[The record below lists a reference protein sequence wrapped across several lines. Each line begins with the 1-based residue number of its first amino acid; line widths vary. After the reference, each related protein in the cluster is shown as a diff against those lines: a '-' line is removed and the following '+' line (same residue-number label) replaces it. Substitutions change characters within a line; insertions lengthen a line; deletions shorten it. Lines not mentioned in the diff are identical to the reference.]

1 MHDRAPAGGVARA
14 VTGIATT
21 VAGAGAPAPA
31 ANTRLVVSNLH
42 YEITAKDLMVR
53 ARVSSGSLPRSTAR
67 DARLTTRVVAA
78 GYLRPSGHAHPRAND
93 QGTSLTLTTLPS
105 DPLAIATK
113 RSRNEVAADCRLHT
127 APPPHATDAAVGAG
141 FARMY
146 ETCGRPDVAFLAAT
160 SPRWRFAFVEAAPM
174 LTRFCSSFPLRLVPV
189 GTKTSMTAAAAR
201 RARGSSRSRRR
212 PRRRARRTAT
222 RARWRKV
229 RLDSCVPRRALPGP
243 SSKPGITTG
252 RVVGLNLK
260 LGTVV
265 VRAGRAVGVDS
276 VCALSRAGGRDRSD
290 GRFLF

>member
-14 VTGIATT
+14 VTGVATT
-21 VAGAGAPAPA
+21 VAGVGAPAPA

-105 DPLAIATK
+105 DP
-113 RSRNEVAADCRLHT
+113 SRDRDETQPDWAAADCRLHT

-141 FARMY
+141 FARVY

-160 SPRWRFAFVEAAPM
+160 SPRVGV
-174 LTRFCSSFPLRLVPV
+174 LRLL
-189 GTKTSMTAAAAR
+189 
-201 RARGSSRSRRR
+201 RR
-212 PRRRARRTAT
+212 PR
-222 RARWRKV
+222 
-229 RLDSCVPRRALPGP
+229 C
-243 SSKPGITTG
+243 
-252 RVVGLNLK
+252 
-260 LGTVV
+260 
-265 VRAGRAVGVDS
+265 
-276 VCALSRAGGRDRSD
+276 
-290 GRFLF
+290 